1 MEEVLA
7 AQRERDGRDR
17 RREYGALRPARD
29 AVELDTT
36 GLAIDDVVARVVELA
51 HQRGVA

>member
-1 MEEVLA
+1 VLA

-17 RREYGALRPARD
+17 GREHGALRPAQE

-36 GLAIDDVVARVVELA
+36 GLAIDDVVARIVALA
-51 HQRGVA
+51 RRRGVA